1 MAANGG
7 RRPPPPPP
15 PPFTIKKESG
25 IDDDDDDDP
34 KLENITDD
42 DDREVDHRVGNISH
56 DTKGNISIAERRA
69 AKCGFNSARLNNAP
83 TGLPSPQ
90 HDLQS
95 SSPYVTIRPGISP
108 SALLDSP
115 VMVPNAQA
123 QLSPTTGTFHQFQ
136 PSPIPESLLK
146 LNLKPASHEGEGEEA
161 DHSTVIPTDSSSD
174 SKPDSKSDPTDNFT
188 VENLQPF
195 VDSCF
200 GCRTDYGHGMSK
212 NDCKTLARTDY
223 RCSNLELPVNTS
235 SNRTFREIT
244 SSEDGFYWRKYG
256 QKHVKG
262 SEFPRS
268 YYKCTNADCLVK
280 KKVERSHAGE
290 ITQIVYK
297 GTHNHPIPQLRLN
310 GMRDG
315 GGCLDG
321 ATSILD
327 DFSHDDRHVSVG
339 ALCDHRMIDKAQE
352 FSVSNSISNNH
363 DSEDGVD
370 DHNQSRPESCCEL
383 KKRKREDF
391 PNETTLPRSG
401 RESKVVVQI
410 ESDVDIL
417 DDGYRWRKYGQ
428 KVVKG
433 NPNPRS
439 YYKCTTPGCPV
450 RKHVERAADD
460 IKSVLTTYEG
470 KHNHDVPS
478 SKTGSPAMP
487 DHVANHLS
495 PVVANQ
501 SPTTQKRD
509 HVSKA
514 GKQVRDLLVPL
525 YMERNPILHYNDL
538 MRSNLPGNFSG
549 HDIGG
554 FGGLPP
560 SSLYPYSFPPFPS
573 ISYNPLPTNGN
584 NNHVNSYSSSSKFYP
599 TLPLDNYMSALPS
612 PAAVVPN
619 IGGHF
624 SLCNHYATLRQD
636 QIPECQTANIIM
648 KPKEEP
654 TGDGSELYDTC
665 MSTLNHGN

>member
-15 PPFTIKKESG
+15 PPFMIKKEG
-25 IDDDDDDDP
+25 GFDDQNHNNIIDDDDH
-34 KLENITDD
+34 EA
-42 DDREVDHRVGNISH
+42 EHRVGNISS
-56 DTKGNISIAERRA
+56 DMKGISIAERRA
-69 AKCGFNSARLNNAP
+69 AKCGFNSARINNAP
-83 TGLPSPQ
+83 TGLPSQ
-90 HDLQS
+90 QNGLR
-95 SSPYVTIRPGISP
+95 SSPYVTIPPGISP

-115 VMVPNAQA
+115 IMVPNSQA

-146 LNLKPASHEGEGEEA
+146 LKLKLGSQEGEEA

-174 SKPDSKSDPTDNFT
+174 SKPESKSDPTDNFT
-188 VENLQPF
+188 VENLPF
-195 VDSCF
+195 VDSCS
-200 GCRTDYGHGMSK
+200 GYRTDYGHE
-212 NDCKTLARTDY
+212 TDY
-223 RCSNLELPVNTS
+223 RCSILEPPVNTS
-235 SNRTFREIT
+235 SNGTFREVGNH
-244 SSEDGFYWRKYG
+244 SEDGFYWRKYG

-297 GTHNHPIPQLRLN
+297 GFHNHPIPQPRLN
-310 GMRDG
+310 GMPGKDQMAAG
-315 GGCLDG
+315 ITTSFLDE
-321 ATSILD
+321 A
-327 DFSHDDRHVSVG
+327 R
-339 ALCDHRMIDKAQE
+339 E

-363 DSEDGVD
+363 DSRDGVD
-370 DHNQSRPESCCEL
+370 DHNQASPGESVSFRDEEEENNGESCCEL
-383 KKRKREDF
+383 KKRKRENF
-391 PNETTLPRSG
+391 PNETTLPRPA

-410 ESDVDIL
+410 ESDVDVL

-450 RKHVERAADD
+450 KKHVERAADD

-470 KHNHDVPS
+470 KHNHDVPT
-478 SKTGSPAMP
+478 SKTGASTMP
-487 DHVANHLS
+487 DHVANHL
-495 PVVANQ
+495 PPAVA
-501 SPTTQKRD
+501 KVR
-509 HVSKA
+509 
-514 GKQVRDLLVPL
+514 KQVRDLVVPL
-525 YMERNPILHYNDL
+525 YMERKPILNYNDL

-549 HDIGG
+549 HDLGG
-554 FGGLPP
+554 FGAPPP

-573 ISYNPLPTNGN
+573 IAYNPLLMNGY

-599 TLPLDNYMSALPS
+599 MWPLDNYMSTLPS
-612 PAAVVPN
+612 P
-619 IGGHF
+619 IGHF
-624 SLCNHYATLRQD
+624 PFSNNYATLRQD
-636 QIPECQTANIIM
+636 QVPECQNPNIIM
-648 KPKEEP
+648 KPKEER

-665 MSTLNHGN
+665 MSTSNHGIGSL